1 MQSNL
6 TYIEARIIR
15 AVLRRAM
22 GKQYTV
28 SVYDSVDAEGEYT
41 VKRSRD
47 VPTIMAALATTGG
60 DILVIR
66 DANGGKLGTITLI
79 YNGDDSVIADHTDN
93 AAIGELCH

>member
-28 SVYDSVDAEGEYT
+28 SVYDSAEGEGEYAAPAESLKNARLIAAAPELVEALLAADKWVAMYHNLPGHDAASQCMT
-41 VKRSRD
+41 RVIR
-47 VPTIMAALATTGG
+47 AALEKAGA
-60 DILVIR
+60 L
-66 DANGGKLGTITLI
+66 
-79 YNGDDSVIADHTDN
+79 
-93 AAIGELCH
+93 